1 MPGHVVLLGDSIF
14 DNAVYVSDGMSV
26 LDHLRRML
34 PSDWRATLLAVDG
47 ATLASIPAQLAKL
60 PSDATHLVLSIGG
73 NDALGCAT
81 FILTEPAD
89 SYRAVLTGVSTIRE
103 EFARGYR
110 DTLDLVRATGLPLA
124 VCTIYDAIPDLTPD
138 LSVGVAVFNDVI
150 TRQAF
155 AAGAALIDLRVICDE
170 AADYSEISPIEP
182 SASGGAKIASA
193 IYDLLLRPENCRRVI
208 V

>member
-14 DNAVYVSDGMSV
+14 DNAVYVPDGMSV

-34 PSDWRATLLAVDG
+34 PKEWTATLLAVDG
-47 ATLASIPAQLAKL
+47 STLANIPKQLQEL
-60 PSDATHLVLSIGG
+60 PKDATHLVLSIGG

-89 SYRAVLTGVSTIRE
+89 SYRSALNGVATIRE
-103 EFARGYR
+103 EFSHEYR
-110 DTLDLVRATGLPLA
+110 RTLNSILAIGLPLA

-150 TRQAF
+150 TRQVF
-155 AAGAALIDLRVICDE
+155 AVGATLIDLRLVCDE
-170 AADYSEISPIEP
+170 AADYSEVSSIEP
-182 SASGGAKIASA
+182 SAAGGAKIASA
-193 IYDLLLRPENCRRVI
+193 IYNALLRPANCGKVI

>member
-1 MPGHVVLLGDSIF
+1 
-14 DNAVYVSDGMSV
+14 
-26 LDHLRRML
+26 ML

-89 SYRAVLTGVSTIRE
+89 SYRAALTGVSKIRE

-150 TRQAF
+150 SRQAF
-155 AAGAALIDLRVICDE
+155 AAGVTLIDLRVICDE

-182 SASGGAKIASA
+182 SASGGAKVASA